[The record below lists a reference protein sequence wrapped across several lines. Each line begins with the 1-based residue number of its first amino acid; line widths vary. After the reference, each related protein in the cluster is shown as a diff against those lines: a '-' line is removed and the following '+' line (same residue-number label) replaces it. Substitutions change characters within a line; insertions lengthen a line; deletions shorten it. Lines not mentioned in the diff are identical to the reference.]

1 MTLSLDERRI
11 AEIVQQ
17 VVADLRGVPPELP
30 GGGPAPAPR
39 AGVDQ
44 PFAPPPGGH
53 DQPPPAARTPP
64 TGSTAATVHG
74 QEGVFPD
81 IDAAIAAA
89 SVAQQQ
95 LADIP
100 LERRVALVAAMRQ
113 AAAENAQVLARA
125 AWQETGMGRH
135 EDKIEKNLLVAE
147 RTPGTEALQAHA
159 WTGDRGLTLVE
170 RAPYG
175 VIGAITPSTNPTS
188 TIICNAIGMVA
199 AGNAVVFNAHPGA
212 KQCSAQTIQV
222 LNQAIRRAGGPAN
235 LITCP
240 AEPTIDSAQYLMRHP
255 AINLLVV
262 TGGPG
267 VVREAMSSGK
277 KAVCAGPGNP
287 PVVVDETAD
296 LEQAARD
303 IVKGASFDN
312 NVICILEKEIIAVD
326 AIADK
331 LKAIMLQRGAVE
343 ITSWQLN
350 RLMKVILAEDH
361 GPGKHGVVNKAFVGK
376 SASVLLREIGVSVD
390 DGVRLVVAET
400 DAQHPLVWTEQLM
413 PVLPLVR
420 VGNADEAID
429 LAKAVEQGMG
439 HTAVIHSRNLDVLS
453 RMSREINTS
462 IFVKNGPSLAGL
474 GFGGEGFTSF
484 SIASPTGEG
493 VTSALD
499 FTRVRRCTLVDA
511 FRIV

>member
-11 AEIVQQ
+11 AEIVQK
-17 VVADLRGVPPELP
+17 VVADLRPQGIQPDGKAAGTPTS
-30 GGGPAPAPR
+30 PAPASPTAA
-39 AGVDQ
+39 AGVQD
-44 PFAPPPGGH
+44 
-53 DQPPPAARTPP
+53 
-64 TGSTAATVHG
+64 
-74 QEGVFPD
+74 GVYPD

-89 SVAQQQ
+89 AAAQQR
-95 LADIP
+95 LADLP
-100 LERRVALVAAMRQ
+100 LERRAALIASMRQ
-113 AAAENAQVLARA
+113 AAREHAPVLARVA
-125 AWQETGMGRH
+125 HQETGMGRYK
-135 EDKIEKNLLVAE
+135 DKVEKNLLVAE
-147 RTPGTEALQAHA
+147 RTPGTEALQAQA

-170 RAPYG
+170 LAPYG

-199 AGNAVVFNAHPGA
+199 AGNSAVFNAHPGA
-212 KQCSAQTIQV
+212 KSCSAQTVQI
-222 LNQAIRRAGGPAN
+222 LNQAIQRAGGPPD

-240 AEPTIDSAQYLMRHP
+240 AEPTIESAQHLMRHP
-255 AINLLVV
+255 TIRLLVV

-267 VVREAMSSGK
+267 VVREAMKSGK
-277 KAVCAGPGNP
+277 KAICAGPGNP

-303 IVKGASFDN
+303 IITGASFDN
-312 NVICILEKEIIAVD
+312 NVVCILEKEIIAVD
-326 AIADK
+326 SIADQ

-361 GPGKHGVVNKAFVGK
+361 GPGKHGIVNKAFVGK
-376 SASVLLREIGVSVD
+376 PPSVILREIGVSVD
-390 DGVRLVVAET
+390 ESVRLAIAET

-420 VGNADEAID
+420 VRTADEAID
-429 LAKAVEQGMG
+429 LARAVEQGMG
-439 HTAVIHSRNLDVLS
+439 HTAMIHSKNLDVLS

-493 VTSALD
+493 LTSARD

>member
-11 AEIVQQ
+11 TEIVQQ
-17 VVADLRGVPPELP
+17 VVADLRVGADPRVGADLQNGNPPQP
-30 GGGPAPAPR
+30 ANPAPKPAPAAP
-39 AGVDQ
+39 ASGQGGVY
-44 PFAPPPGGH
+44 
-53 DQPPPAARTPP
+53 R
-64 TGSTAATVHG
+64 
-74 QEGVFPD
+74 D

-89 SVAQQQ
+89 TSAQRR

-100 LERRVALVAAMRQ
+100 MERRAALIAAMRQ

-125 AWQETGMGRH
+125 AWSETGMGRW
-135 EDKIEKNLLVAE
+135 EDKLQKNELVAE
-147 RTPGTEALQAHA
+147 RTPGTEMLQATA

-188 TIICNAIGMVA
+188 TIICNAIGMIA

-212 KQCSAQTIQV
+212 KACSAQTVQV
-222 LNQAIRRAGGPAN
+222 LNQAIQRAGGPPD
-235 LITCP
+235 LVTCP
-240 AEPTIDSAQYLMRHP
+240 VEPTIESAQALMRHP
-255 AINLLVV
+255 GIRLLVV

-267 VVREAMSSGK
+267 VVREAMGSGK
-277 KAVCAGPGNP
+277 KAICAGPGNP

-303 IVKGASFDN
+303 IIKGASFDN
-312 NVICILEKEIIAVD
+312 NLVCILEKEIIAVES
-326 AIADK
+326 IADR

-343 ITSWQLN
+343 ITSWQLS

-361 GPGKHGVVNKAFVGK
+361 GPGKHSIINKAFVGK
-376 SASVLLREIGVSVD
+376 SPSVILREIGVNVD
-390 DGVRLVVAET
+390 ESVRLVLAET
-400 DAQHPLVWTEQLM
+400 DAQHQLVWTEQLM

-420 VGNADEAID
+420 VRSADEAID

-439 HTAVIHSRNLDVLS
+439 HTAMCHSKNLDVLS

-493 VTSALD
+493 VTSALN

>member
-11 AEIVQQ
+11 AEIVQR
-17 VVADLRGVPPELP
+17 VVADLR
-30 GGGPAPAPR
+30 
-39 AGVDQ
+39 
-44 PFAPPPGGH
+44 
-53 DQPPPAARTPP
+53 PPAATVDSQP
-64 TGSTAATVHG
+64 AATDSRPG
-74 QEGVFPD
+74 PSPAAPTDSQQGVFQD

-89 SVAQQQ
+89 GAAQRQ
-95 LADIP
+95 LVDLP
-100 LERRVALVAAMRQ
+100 LERRTALISAMRQ
-113 AAAENAQVLARA
+113 AAMENAQVLAHA
-125 AWQETGMGRH
+125 AWQETGMGRQ
-135 EDKIEKNLLVAE
+135 EDKVQKNLLVAE
-147 RTPGTEALQAHA
+147 RTPGTEALQAQA

-188 TIICNAIGMVA
+188 TIICNTIGMLA
-199 AGNAVVFNAHPGA
+199 AGNAVVLNAHPGA
-212 KQCSAQTIQV
+212 KRCSAQTIHI
-222 LNQAIRRAGGPAN
+222 LNEAIQRAGGPAN

-240 AEPTIDSAQYLMRHP
+240 AEPTIESAQYLMRHP
-255 AINLLVV
+255 AIRLLVV

-267 VVREAMSSGK
+267 VVREAMDSGK
-277 KAVCAGPGNP
+277 KAICAGPGNP
-287 PVVVDETAD
+287 PVIVDETAD

-312 NVICILEKEIIAVD
+312 NLICVLEKEIIAVES
-326 AIADK
+326 IADQ
-331 LKAIMLQRGAVE
+331 LKAIMLQRGSVE
-343 ITSWQLN
+343 ISPWQLN
-350 RLMKVILAEDH
+350 RLMKVILIEDR
-361 GPGKHGVVNKAFVGK
+361 GPGKHGLVNKAFVGK
-376 SASVLLREIGVSVD
+376 SPRVILKEIGLDVD
-390 DGVRLVVAET
+390 ESVRLVVAET

-413 PVLPLVR
+413 PVIPLVR
-420 VGNADEAID
+420 VRNADEAID

-439 HTAVIHSRNLDVLS
+439 HTAMCHSKNLDVLS

-493 VTSALD
+493 VTSAVN
-499 FTRVRRCTLVDA
+499 FARVRRCTLVDA

>member
-11 AEIVQQ
+11 AEIVQK
-17 VVADLRGVPPELP
+17 VVADLRPQGIQLDGQKVEAPTA
-30 GGGPAPAPR
+30 PAPASPKL
-39 AGVDQ
+39 
-44 PFAPPPGGH
+44 
-53 DQPPPAARTPP
+53 P
-64 TGSTAATVHG
+64 TGAQDG
-74 QEGVFPD
+74 IYPD

-89 SVAQQQ
+89 AAGQQR
-95 LADIP
+95 LADLP
-100 LERRVALVAAMRQ
+100 LERRGALIASMRQ
-113 AAAENAQVLARA
+113 AATEYAPVLARA
-125 AWQETGMGRH
+125 AVQETGMGRYK
-135 EDKIEKNLLVAE
+135 DKVEKNLLVAE
-147 RTPGTEALQAHA
+147 RTPGTEALQAQA

-170 RAPYG
+170 VAPYG

-188 TIICNAIGMVA
+188 TIICNAIGMIA
-199 AGNAVVFNAHPGA
+199 AGNSVVFNAHPGA
-212 KQCSAQTIQV
+212 KRCSAQTVQI
-222 LNQAIRRAGGPAN
+222 LNQAIQRAGGPPD

-255 AINLLVV
+255 TIRLLVV

-267 VVREAMSSGK
+267 VVREAMKSGK
-277 KAVCAGPGNP
+277 KSICAGPGNP
-287 PVVVDETAD
+287 PAVVDETAD

-303 IVKGASFDN
+303 IVTGASFDN
-312 NVICILEKEIIAVD
+312 NLVCILEKEIIAVES
-326 AIADK
+326 IADQ
-331 LKAIMLQRGAVE
+331 LKAIMLQRGVVE
-343 ITSWQLN
+343 ITSSQLS
-350 RLMKVILAEDH
+350 RLMKIILTEDH

-376 SASVLLREIGVSVD
+376 SPSVILGEIGVNVD
-390 DGVRLVVAET
+390 ESVRLAIAET

-413 PVLPLVR
+413 PILPLVR
-420 VGNADEAID
+420 VRNAGQAID

-439 HTAVIHSRNLDVLS
+439 HTATIHSKNLDVLS

-493 VTSALD
+493 VTSAKD

>member
-11 AEIVQQ
+11 AEIVQR
-17 VVADLRGVPPELP
+17 VVAEVRHQAKPPGEEPAAGRLP
-30 GGGPAPAPR
+30 PAPAQPSPS
-39 AGVDQ
+39 AG
-44 PFAPPPGGH
+44 
-53 DQPPPAARTPP
+53 
-64 TGSTAATVHG
+64 G
-74 QEGVFPD
+74 QEGVFAD
-81 IDAAIAAA
+81 INDAIAAA
-89 SVAQQQ
+89 TEAQKR
-95 LADIP
+95 LSDLP
-100 LERRVALVAAMRQ
+100 LERRMALIAAMRQ
-113 AAAENAQVLARA
+113 AAAEAAPVLARA
-125 AWQETGMGRH
+125 AWQETGMGRY
-135 EDKIEKNLLVAE
+135 EDKVEKNLLVAE
-147 RTPGTEALQAHA
+147 RTPGTEVLQAHA
-159 WTGDRGLTLVE
+159 WSGDRGLTLVE
-170 RAPYG
+170 LAPYG

-188 TIICNAIGMVA
+188 TIICNAIGMIA

-212 KQCSAQTIQV
+212 KECSAQTVQV
-222 LNQAIRRAGGPAN
+222 LDQAIRRAGGPPN

-240 AEPTIDSAQYLMRHP
+240 AEPTIESAQYLMRHP
-255 AINLLVV
+255 GIRLLVV

-267 VVREAMSSGK
+267 VVHEAMHSGK
-277 KAVCAGPGNP
+277 KAICAGPGNP

-312 NVICILEKEIIAVD
+312 NIVCVLEKEIIAVE
-326 AIADK
+326 AIADP
-331 LKAIMLQRGAVE
+331 LKAIMLQRGAIE
-343 ITSWQLN
+343 ISPWQLN
-350 RLMKVILAEDH
+350 RLMKVILTEDR
-361 GPGKHGVVNKAFVGK
+361 GPGKHGVVNKKFVGK
-376 SASVLLREIGVSVD
+376 SPSVILREIGLSVEES
-390 DGVRLVVAET
+390 VRLVIAET

-413 PVLPLVR
+413 PVIPLVR
-420 VGNADEAID
+420 VRNADEAID

-439 HTAVIHSRNLDVLS
+439 HTAVCHSKNLDVLS

-493 VTSALD
+493 LTCARD

>member
-11 AEIVQQ
+11 AEIVQR
-17 VVADLRGVPPELP
+17 VVADLRPQGVRLEEGETAKATSESPK
-30 GGGPAPAPR
+30 AR
-39 AGVDQ
+39 S
-44 PFAPPPGGH
+44 APPVGGQ
-53 DQPPPAARTPP
+53 D
-64 TGSTAATVHG
+64 
-74 QEGVFPD
+74 GVYAD
-81 IDAAIAAA
+81 IDSAIAAA
-89 SVAQQQ
+89 ADAQKR
-95 LADIP
+95 LADLP
-100 LERRVALVAAMRQ
+100 LERRAGLIAAMRQ
-113 AAAENAQVLARA
+113 ASREYAPVLARV
-125 AWQETGMGRH
+125 AWQETGMGRY
-135 EDKIEKNLLVAE
+135 EDKVEKNLLVAE
-147 RTPGTEALQAHA
+147 RTPGTEALQAQA

-170 RAPYG
+170 LAPYG

-188 TIICNAIGMVA
+188 TIICNAIGMIA

-212 KQCSAQTIQV
+212 KACSAQTVQV
-222 LNQAIRRAGGPAN
+222 LNQAIQHAGGPAD

-240 AEPTIDSAQYLMRHP
+240 TEPTIDSAQYLMRHP
-255 AINLLVV
+255 TIRLLVV

-267 VVREAMSSGK
+267 VVREAMGSGK
-277 KAVCAGPGNP
+277 KAICAGPGNP
-287 PVVVDETAD
+287 PVIVDETAD

-312 NVICILEKEIIAVD
+312 NIVCILEKEILAVD
-326 AIADK
+326 SIADQ

-343 ITSWQLN
+343 ITSRQLSN
-350 RLMKVILAEDH
+350 LMKVIMAEDH
-361 GPGKHGVVNKAFVGK
+361 GPGRHGVINKAFVGK
-376 SASVLLREIGVSVD
+376 SPSTILREIGVNVESS
-390 DGVRLVVAET
+390 VRLVIAET
-400 DAQHPLVWTEQLM
+400 EAQHSLVWTEQLM
-413 PVLPLVR
+413 PIMPLVR
-420 VGNADEAID
+420 VSNADEAID

-439 HTAVIHSRNLDVLS
+439 HTAVIHSKDLDVLS

-493 VTSALD
+493 VTSARD

>member
-1 MTLSLDERRI
+1 MTFSLDERRI
-11 AEIVQQ
+11 SEIVQR
-17 VVADLRGVPPELP
+17 VVDDFRG
-30 GGGPAPAPR
+30 
-39 AGVDQ
+39 AG
-44 PFAPPPGGH
+44 AE
-53 DQPPPAARTPP
+53 QPPPAAQPQARDP
-64 TGSTAATVHG
+64 SAAAVHG
-74 QEGVFPD
+74 QDGVYGN
-81 IDAAIAAA
+81 IDAAISAAA
-89 SVAQQQ
+89 EGQQR
-95 LADIP
+95 LADMP
-100 LERRVALVAAMRQ
+100 LERRAALIVAMRQ
-113 AAAENAQVLARA
+113 AAAEHAPVLARS

-147 RTPGTEALQAHA
+147 RTPGTESLQAHA

-188 TIICNAIGMVA
+188 TIICNAIGMIA

-212 KQCSAQTIQV
+212 KQCSAQTVHV
-222 LNQAIRRAGGPAN
+222 LNQAIRRAGGPPN

-240 AEPTIDSAQYLMRHP
+240 TEPTIESAQYLMRHP
-255 AINLLVV
+255 TIRLLVV

-267 VVREAMSSGK
+267 VVREAMGSGK
-277 KAVCAGPGNP
+277 KAICAGPGNP

-312 NVICILEKEIIAVD
+312 NVICILEKEILAVES
-326 AIADK
+326 IADQ

-350 RLMKVILAEDH
+350 RLMKVILVEDH

-376 SASVLLREIGVSVD
+376 PPSVILREIGISVD
-390 DGVRLVVAET
+390 DGVKLVVAET
-400 DAQHPLVWTEQLM
+400 DSQHPLVWTEQLM
-413 PVLPLVR
+413 PVIPLVR
-420 VGNADEAID
+420 VRNAGEAID

-439 HTAVIHSRNLDVLS
+439 HTAIIHSKDLDVLS

-462 IFVKNGPSLAGL
+462 IFIKNGPSLAGL

-493 VTSALD
+493 VTSASD

>member
-11 AEIVQQ
+11 SEIVQR
-17 VVADLRGVPPELP
+17 VIADMRPAGP
-30 GGGPAPAPR
+30 GAADGPA
-39 AGVDQ
+39 AGATASV
-44 PFAPPPGGH
+44 
-53 DQPPPAARTPP
+53 PAA
-64 TGSTAATVHG
+64 AAAAAGTVAGAAAG
-74 QEGVFPD
+74 QDGVYAS

-89 SVAQQQ
+89 KAAQQR
-95 LADIP
+95 LADLP
-100 LERRVALVAAMRQ
+100 LERRAAIVAAMRQ
-113 AAAENAQVLARA
+113 AATENAQVLARS
-125 AWQETGMGRH
+125 AWQETGMGRW
-135 EDKIEKNLLVAE
+135 EDKQAKNLLVAE
-147 RTPGTEALQAHA
+147 RTPGTEALQATA

-188 TIICNAIGMVA
+188 TIICNAIGMIA
-199 AGNAVVFNAHPGA
+199 AGNTVVFNAHPGA
-212 KQCSAQTIQV
+212 KNCSAQTVQV
-222 LNQAIRRAGGPAN
+222 LNQAIKRAGGPPD

-240 AEPTIDSAQYLMRHP
+240 AAPTIESAQHLMRHP
-255 AINLLVV
+255 DIRLMVV

-267 VVREAMSSGK
+267 VVREVMASGK
-277 KAVCAGPGNP
+277 KAICAGPGNP

-312 NVICILEKEIIAVD
+312 NVVCILEKEIIAVE
-326 AIADK
+326 AIADR
-331 LKAIMLQRGAVE
+331 LKATMLQRGAVE

-361 GPGKHGVVNKAFVGK
+361 GPGRHGVINKAFVGK
-376 SASVLLREIGVSVD
+376 SPSVILREIGVNVD
-390 DGVRLVVAET
+390 ESVRLVIAET
-400 DAQHPLVWTEQLM
+400 DAQHQLVWTEQLM
-413 PVLPLVR
+413 PVIPLVR
-420 VGNADEAID
+420 VRNADEAID
-429 LAKAVEQGMG
+429 LARAVEQGMG
-439 HTAVIHSRNLDVLS
+439 HTAMCHSKNLDVLS

-462 IFVKNGPSLAGL
+462 IFIKNGPSLAGL
-474 GFGGEGFTSF
+474 GFGGEGYTSF

-493 VTSALD
+493 LTSAID

>member
-1 MTLSLDERRI
+1 MTLSLDEQRI
-11 AEIVQQ
+11 TEIVRR
-17 VVADLRGVPPELP
+17 VVADLKPRPLPDSGTLATSPDRGSAPQK
-30 GGGPAPAPR
+30 GPVVGQD
-39 AGVDQ
+39 GVY
-44 PFAPPPGGH
+44 
-53 DQPPPAARTPP
+53 
-64 TGSTAATVHG
+64 
-74 QEGVFPD
+74 PD
-81 IDAAIAAA
+81 VDSAITAAIAA
-89 SVAQQQ
+89 QKR
-95 LADIP
+95 LADLP
-100 LERRVALVAAMRQ
+100 LERRKALIAAMRR

-125 AWQETGMGRH
+125 AWQETGMGRW
-135 EDKIEKNLLVAE
+135 EDKLEKNLLVAE
-147 RTPGTEALQAHA
+147 RTPGPELLQATA

-170 RAPYG
+170 LAPYG
-175 VIGAITPSTNPTS
+175 LIGAITPSTNPTS
-188 TIICNAIGMVA
+188 TILCNAIGMVS
-199 AGNAVVFNAHPGA
+199 AGNAVVFNAHPAA
-212 KQCSAQTIQV
+212 KACSAQTVQV
-222 LNQAIRRAGGPAN
+222 LNQAIRQAGGPPD

-255 AINLLVV
+255 AIRLLVV

-277 KAVCAGPGNP
+277 KAICAGPGNP

-312 NVICILEKEIIAVD
+312 NVVCVLEKEIIAVES
-326 AIADK
+326 IADR

-343 ITSWQLN
+343 ITSWQLS

-361 GPGKHGVVNKAFVGK
+361 GPGRHGVVNKAFVGK
-376 SASVLLREIGVSVD
+376 SPSTILREIGLSVEES
-390 DGVRLVVAET
+390 VRLVLAET

-413 PVLPLVR
+413 PVIPLVR
-420 VGNADEAID
+420 VRNVDEAID

-439 HTAVIHSRNLDVLS
+439 HTAMMHSRNLDALS

-493 VTSALD
+493 LTCALH

>member
-11 AEIVQQ
+11 AEIVQK
-17 VVADLRGVPPELP
+17 VVADLRSPGAQPDGQVPKAVSTPST
-30 GGGPAPAPR
+30 APAGR
-39 AGVDQ
+39 A
-44 PFAPPPGGH
+44 
-53 DQPPPAARTPP
+53 
-64 TGSTAATVHG
+64 SS
-74 QEGVFPD
+74 QEGVYRE
-81 IDAAIAAA
+81 IDDAIAAA
-89 SVAQQQ
+89 AAAQKR
-95 LADIP
+95 LSDLP
-100 LERRVALVAAMRQ
+100 MERRVALIASMRQ
-113 AAAENAQVLARA
+113 AVTEHAQVLARD

-135 EDKIEKNLLVAE
+135 EHKLEKNLLVAE
-147 RTPGTEALQAHA
+147 RTPGTEALQAQA

-170 RAPYG
+170 LAPYG

-188 TIICNAIGMVA
+188 TIICNAIGMIA
-199 AGNAVVFNAHPGA
+199 AGNSVVFNAHPGA
-212 KQCSAQTIQV
+212 KNCSAQPVQV
-222 LNQAIRRAGGPAN
+222 LNRAIQRAGGPPD
-235 LITCP
+235 LVTCP
-240 AEPTIDSAQYLMRHP
+240 AEPTIESAQHLMRHP
-255 AINLLVV
+255 TIRLLVV

-277 KAVCAGPGNP
+277 KAICAGPGNP

-312 NVICILEKEIIAVD
+312 NVVCILEKEIIAVD
-326 AIADK
+326 AIADQ
-331 LKAIMLQRGAVE
+331 LKAIMVQRGAVE
-343 ITSWQLN
+343 ISSWQLN

-376 SASVLLREIGVSVD
+376 SPRTILNEIGVSVD
-390 DGVRLVVAET
+390 ESVRLAVVET

-413 PVLPLVR
+413 PIIPLVR
-420 VGNADEAID
+420 VPNADEAID

-439 HTAVIHSRNLDVLS
+439 HTAMIHSKNLDVLS

-493 VTSALD
+493 LTSALD

>member
-1 MTLSLDERRI
+1 MTYSLDEQRI
-11 AEIVQQ
+11 AEIVQR
-17 VVADLRGVPPELP
+17 VMADLRPSQVHTNGQPTTPTSTPQSIKARPPERQ
-30 GGGPAPAPR
+30 GSQH
-39 AGVDQ
+39 GVY
-44 PFAPPPGGH
+44 A
-53 DQPPPAARTPP
+53 
-64 TGSTAATVHG
+64 
-74 QEGVFPD
+74 D

-89 SVAQQQ
+89 QAAQAR
-95 LADIP
+95 LADLP
-100 LERRVALVAAMRQ
+100 LERRAALIAAMRQ
-113 AAAENAQVLARA
+113 AATENAPVLARA
-125 AWQETGMGRH
+125 AWQETGMGRA
-135 EDKIEKNLLVAE
+135 EDKVEKNLLVAE
-147 RTPGTEALQAHA
+147 RTPGTEALQAQA

-170 RAPYG
+170 LAPYG

-188 TIICNAIGMVA
+188 TIICNTIGMIA
-199 AGNAVVFNAHPGA
+199 AGNSVVLNAHPGA
-212 KQCSAQTIQV
+212 KSCSAQTVQI
-222 LNQAIRRAGGPAN
+222 LNQAIQLAGGPPD

-240 AEPTIDSAQYLMRHP
+240 TEPTIESAQYLMRHP
-255 AINLLVV
+255 SIRLLVV

-267 VVREAMSSGK
+267 VVREAMKSGK
-277 KAVCAGPGNP
+277 KAICAGPGNP
-287 PVVVDETAD
+287 PVVVDESAD

-312 NVICILEKEIIAVD
+312 NVVCILEKEIIAVD
-326 AIADK
+326 AIAEQ
-331 LKAIMLQRGAVE
+331 LKATMLRRGAIE
-343 ITSWQLN
+343 LSSWQLS

-376 SASVLLREIGVSVD
+376 PPRTILREIGVDVEES
-390 DGVRLVVAET
+390 VRLALAET

-413 PVLPLVR
+413 PVIPLVR
-420 VGNADEAID
+420 VRNADEAID
-429 LAKAVEQGMG
+429 LAKVVEQDMG
-439 HTAVIHSRNLDVLS
+439 HTSIIHSKNLDVLS

-493 VTSALD
+493 VTSAVD

>member
-1 MTLSLDERRI
+1 MTLSLDEQRI
-11 AEIVQQ
+11 AEIVQK
-17 VVADLRGVPPELP
+17 VMADL
-30 GGGPAPAPR
+30 
-39 AGVDQ
+39 Q
-44 PFAPPPGGH
+44 
-53 DQPPPAARTPP
+53 PAAVSRSVSP
-64 TGSTAATVHG
+64 GSSNGAVPATKSPIPAG
-74 QEGVFPD
+74 GTQGVYPD
-81 IDAAIAAA
+81 IEAAIAAA
-89 SVAQQQ
+89 AAAQRR

-100 LERRVALVAAMRQ
+100 MERRTALLAAMRQ
-113 AAAENAQVLARA
+113 AATESAPVIARA
-125 AWQETGMGRH
+125 AWQETGMGRY
-135 EDKIEKNLLVAE
+135 EDKLEKNLLVAE
-147 RTPGTEALQAHA
+147 RTPGTEALQAQA

-170 RAPYG
+170 LAPYG

-188 TIICNAIGMVA
+188 TIICNAIGMIA
-199 AGNAVVFNAHPGA
+199 AGNSVVFNAHPGA
-212 KQCSAQTIQV
+212 KDCSAQTIQI
-222 LNQAIRRAGGPAN
+222 LNQAIQRAGGPPD

-240 AEPTIDSAQYLMRHP
+240 AEPTIESAQHLMRHR
-255 AINLLVV
+255 AIRLLVV

-267 VVREAMSSGK
+267 VVREAMKSGK

-296 LEQAARD
+296 LERAGRD

-312 NVICILEKEIIAVD
+312 NVVCILEKEILAVD
-326 AIADK
+326 SIADQ
-331 LKAIMLQRGAVE
+331 LKAVMLQRGAVE
-343 ITSWQLN
+343 ISSWQLN
-350 RLMKVILAEDH
+350 RLMKAIMAEDH
-361 GPGKHGVVNKAFVGK
+361 GPGKHGVINKAFVGK
-376 SASVLLREIGVSVD
+376 SPSAILREIGVQVD
-390 DGVRLVVAET
+390 ESVRLVLAET

-413 PVLPLVR
+413 PVIPLVR
-420 VGNADEAID
+420 VRNADEAID

-439 HTAVIHSRNLDVLS
+439 HTAMIHSRNIDVLS

-499 FTRVRRCTLVDA
+499 FARVRRCTLVDA

>member
-11 AEIVQQ
+11 AEIVQK
-17 VVADLRGVPPELP
+17 VVADLRPSEMQSDGRAPSAPSLP
-30 GGGPAPAPR
+30 AKA
-39 AGVDQ
+39 
-44 PFAPPPGGH
+44 
-53 DQPPPAARTPP
+53 TP
-64 TGSTAATVHG
+64 TGRDSGH
-74 QEGVFPD
+74 EGVYRD
-81 IDAAIAAA
+81 IDGAIAAA
-89 SVAQQQ
+89 TAAQKR
-95 LADIP
+95 LSDLP
-100 LERRVALVAAMRQ
+100 LERRAALIASMRKAAT
-113 AAAENAQVLARA
+113 EHAQVLARA
-125 AWQETGMGRH
+125 AWQETGMGRYEH
-135 EDKIEKNLLVAE
+135 KLEKNLLVAE
-147 RTPGTEALQAHA
+147 RTPGTEALQAQA

-170 RAPYG
+170 LAPYG

-188 TIICNAIGMVA
+188 TIICNAIGMIS
-199 AGNAVVFNAHPGA
+199 AGNSVVFNAHPGA
-212 KQCSAQTIQV
+212 KDCSAQTVQV
-222 LNQAIRRAGGPAN
+222 LNQAIQHAGGPPD

-240 AEPTIDSAQYLMRHP
+240 VEPTIESAQALMRHP
-255 AINLLVV
+255 AIRLLVV

-267 VVREAMSSGK
+267 VVREAMKSGK
-277 KAVCAGPGNP
+277 KAICAGPGNP

-296 LEQAARD
+296 LEQAAKD
-303 IVKGASFDN
+303 IIKGASFDN
-312 NVICILEKEIIAVD
+312 NVVCILEKEIIALD
-326 AIADK
+326 AIADQ

-361 GPGKHGVVNKAFVGK
+361 GPGKHGVINKAFVGK
-376 SASVLLREIGVSVD
+376 SPSVILREIGVNVD
-390 DGVRLVVAET
+390 EDVRLVVAET

-413 PVLPLVR
+413 PIIPLVR
-420 VGNADEAID
+420 VGSADQAID

-439 HTAVIHSRNLDVLS
+439 HTAMIHSKNLDVLS

-493 VTSALD
+493 VTSAMD

>member
-1 MTLSLDERRI
+1 MTLSLDEQRI
-11 AEIVQQ
+11 AEIVQK
-17 VVADLRGVPPELP
+17 VVADFRGASGSAPTPAMPPHP
-30 GGGPAPAPR
+30 GKGGSPEQR
-39 AGVDQ
+39 
-44 PFAPPPGGH
+44 
-53 DQPPPAARTPP
+53 
-64 TGSTAATVHG
+64 
-74 QEGVFPD
+74 QEGVYAD
-81 IDAAIAAA
+81 MDAALTAA
-89 SVAQQQ
+89 VTAQRR
-95 LADIP
+95 LADLP
-100 LERRVALVAAMRQ
+100 LERRAALIVAMRQ
-113 AAAENAQVLARA
+113 AAVENAQVLARA
-125 AWQETGMGRH
+125 AWQETAMGRA
-135 EDKIEKNLLVAE
+135 EDKLEKNLLVAE
-147 RTPGTEALQAHA
+147 RTPGTEALQANA

-188 TIICNAIGMVA
+188 TIICNAIGMLS

-212 KQCSAQTIQV
+212 KRCSAQTVHV
-222 LNQAIRRAGGPAN
+222 LNQAIQRAGGPPN

-267 VVREAMSSGK
+267 VVREAMGSGK
-277 KAVCAGPGNP
+277 KAICAGPGNP

-312 NVICILEKEIIAVD
+312 NVVCILEKEIIAVES
-326 AIADK
+326 ISEQ

-343 ITSWQLN
+343 ITLSQLN

-361 GPGKHGVVNKAFVGK
+361 GPGKHGIVNKAFVGK
-376 SASVLLREIGVSVD
+376 SPSVILREVGVNVD
-390 DGVRLVVAET
+390 DAVRLVVAET

-413 PVLPLVR
+413 PVMPLVR
-420 VGNADEAID
+420 VRNADEAID
-429 LAKAVEQGMG
+429 LAKKVEQGMG
-439 HTAVIHSRNLDVLS
+439 HTAMMHSKNLDALS

-493 VTSALD
+493 VTSVLD

-511 FRIV
+511 FRII